1 MTKILYSEERSF
13 TIQLT
18 RRRIHSA
25 SNNEGWVVK
34 NCISASCPGAK
45 NRFDRVICR

>member
-1 MTKILYSEERSF
+1 MTEILYSAERSF

-25 SNNEGWVVK
+25 PVMMDEYEKLPIG
-34 NCISASCPGAK
+34 ASPGAK